1 MENSNPMKAV
11 VLSFPLNPRSIT
23 DKLLS
28 DIAKINH
35 VGSSAVYGSNMRLVK
50 NSSTR
55 IKLYL
60 PCFSDDGF
68 STTFSVSGDMSDE
81 RLTRLLA
88 VYGLAA
94 SLKKFDFVH
103 YVAGSHLIVCMSISS
118 NLLNNEDDYKKAI
131 ESLNGLQDFVDDVQN
146 PA

>member
-35 VGSSAVYGSNMRLVK
+35 VGSSAVYGSNMRLVPG
-50 NSSTR
+50 SSTKV
-55 IKLYL
+55 KLYL
-60 PCFSDDGF
+60 PHFPDGKF
-68 STTFSVSGDMSDE
+68 STAFSVSGDMPNI

-94 SLKKFDFVH
+94 SLKMFDFVH
-103 YVAGSHLIVCMSISS
+103 YVAGSHLIVCISISGS
-118 NLLNNEDDYKKAI
+118 LNNEDDYKKAI
-131 ESLNGLQDFVDDVQN
+131 ESLNDLQGFVDDVQN